1 VLHTYEP
8 ADLDDMSMH
17 EALDAVL
24 ADLLDHPI
32 TTPSDSVFTV
42 LRHIDLLCHLTARA
56 AGDAQF
62 GLAYDH
68 AEAADQARVVPLSR
82 AAAHLGRATAHYTLV
97 LAPIVTLSKPDAQST
112 LQKQLDALDMRRHL
126 SVHVHETLRAL
137 SDARTCLTTPQPPSG
152 LAVPAPP
159 LPGQQAARL
168 R

>member
-1 VLHTYEP
+1 MLHTYEP
-8 ADLDDMSMH
+8 ADLDDMTMQ

-24 ADLLDHPI
+24 ADLLDHPL
-32 TTPSDSVFTV
+32 TTPSDSVFIV

-62 GLAYDH
+62 GLVYDY
-68 AEAADQARVVPLSR
+68 ADAADQARVEPLSR

-97 LAPIVTLSKPDAQST
+97 LAPIVALSKPDAQST
-112 LQKQLDALDMRRHL
+112 LQKQTDAVDMHIKL
-126 SVHVHETLRAL
+126 SAHVHETLRAL
-137 SDARTCLTTPQPPSG
+137 SDARACLTTPQPTG
-152 LAVPAPP
+152 GVAVPTPP